1 METRDKM
8 QIELVTE
15 NPDYGSGYFYAP
27 LYLPATDADVRDAVQ
42 RARGLGR
49 KDRYEDISVTDCPRL
64 PALEDTRLDAPTIR
78 ELHFFA
84 SRLEELSEEE
94 LTVLNAVFK
103 KRRDAGSFDDGL
115 TMKDLINLTYGLSGV
130 PVASNVRSDEQLGQL
145 VIDSEMNEDVT
156 SVPENARY
164 LLDKARIGRLIRQ
177 NEDGVYLNGKCVLTS
192 FYEMPEV
199 YDGVQ
204 LPEKLHAIPDGFWL
218 QIAKGPFDASKR
230 PVYDADDPDERAIWI
245 SLPIGREE
253 ADGFAREL
261 GESRIEDCV
270 FYGFETAVQQIGP
283 GKFGSM
289 RNFDTLNEIA
299 SRFDAMSESEQIKY
313 KAVLIAQEYEG
324 KHQLSDALEAAK
336 HIGEYEL
343 AYYADS
349 NSDFAAEYLA
359 HHLPTGFD
367 TEWLRTFQAADMGAK
382 LLDRLGARC
391 TEYGVVSARGKSL
404 FELVPFEEPQNK
416 ELKSQAMTDEKL
428 EVVEVLGQTALFSN
442 GRYTEAEV
450 PEGFYKYELREG
462 ESISFATIE
471 KSVTVNHSGTV
482 FTKAPLDFGGETYF
496 VFDDDSSPNFLGYEM
511 TAGEFLHTDFTQQEN
526 QENGGI
532 ALE

>member
-289 RNFDTLNEIA
+289 RNLTRSTRSHPALTPCRNPNKSNTRPYS
-299 SRFDAMSESEQIKY
+299 SRRSM
-313 KAVLIAQEYEG
+313 
-324 KHQLSDALEAAK
+324 
-336 HIGEYEL
+336 
-343 AYYADS
+343 
-349 NSDFAAEYLA
+349 
-359 HHLPTGFD
+359 
-367 TEWLRTFQAADMGAK
+367 
-382 LLDRLGARC
+382 
-391 TEYGVVSARGKSL
+391 RG
-404 FELVPFEEPQNK
+404 
-416 ELKSQAMTDEKL
+416 
-428 EVVEVLGQTALFSN
+428 
-442 GRYTEAEV
+442 
-450 PEGFYKYELREG
+450 
-462 ESISFATIE
+462 SISFQTRWRPQSTSANMSWPTMRTATPILPLNTLRIISRPASIPNGSE
-471 KSVTVNHSGTV
+471 HSKRQTWERSCSTVSVRAAQNTASCPPAENRCLNWS
-482 FTKAPLDFGGETYF
+482 PLRSRRTR
-496 VFDDDSSPNFLGYEM
+496 N
-511 TAGEFLHTDFTQQEN
+511 
-526 QENGGI
+526 
-532 ALE
+532 